1 MPRVG
6 ETAEERLQK
15 DVAGRENRRRAVS
28 HVSTGLACLPRDTGG
43 MRNYRRRAVVER
55 CCWKVRHSLWPAE
68 IKKAATF
75 QRLLCDPGEART
87 LDPMIKSHL
96 LYQLSYGVNVLLISV
111 AKVMPFFYPTKF
123 SGYFFQKKLS

>member
-1 MPRVG
+1 MPVCVNRGNPIPQISLFGRQSVDKNG
-6 ETAEERLQK
+6 KEKSQIADLQRF
-15 DVAGRENRRRAVS
+15 GIG
-28 HVSTGLACLPRDTGG
+28 HG
-43 MRNYRRRAVVER
+43 
-55 CCWKVRHSLWPAE
+55 
-68 IKKAATF
+68 
-75 QRLLCDPGEART
+75 DPGEART

>member
-1 MPRVG
+1 MSIV
-6 ETAEERLQK
+6 AERQHSSITRYARMR
-15 DVAGRENRRRAVS
+15 AGG
-28 HVSTGLACLPRDTGG
+28 TPQ
-43 MRNYRRRAVVER
+43 
-55 CCWKVRHSLWPAE
+55 AE

-111 AKVMPFFYPTKF
+111 AKVMSFFYPTKF
-123 SGYFFQKKLS
+123 SGYFFQKN

>member
-1 MPRVG
+1 VL
-6 ETAEERLQK
+6 E
-15 DVAGRENRRRAVS
+15 
-28 HVSTGLACLPRDTGG
+28 
-43 MRNYRRRAVVER
+43 
-55 CCWKVRHSLWPAE
+55 VRHSLWPAE

-111 AKVMPFFYPTKF
+111 AKVMPFFYSTKF
-123 SGYFFQKKLS
+123 SGYFFQKKLSQECQHSIRQQHIFFDSEEP